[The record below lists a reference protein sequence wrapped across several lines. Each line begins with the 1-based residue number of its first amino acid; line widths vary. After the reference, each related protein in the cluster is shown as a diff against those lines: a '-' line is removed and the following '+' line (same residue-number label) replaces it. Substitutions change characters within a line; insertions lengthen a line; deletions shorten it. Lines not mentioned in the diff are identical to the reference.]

1 MMEKRFW
8 EGFTFKGNIYVAM
21 LLRLALAMFLFTLCR
36 IGFYL
41 FNTNY
46 FPGLTASEFIR
57 IFYGG
62 LRFDLIQLDGED
74 VYWLEGRASEGGRNV
89 IVRRSPS
96 RRTSVRIAGFHS
108 GAGIVCMGRSRSTV
122 VASNRTTAVR
132 RCSITSTAML
142 RPTATRRSS

>member
-1 MMEKRFW
+1 MIEKRYW

-41 FNTNY
+41 FNTSY

-62 LRFDLIQLDGED
+62 LRFDL
-74 VYWLEGRASEGGRNV
+74 
-89 IVRRSPS
+89 
-96 RRTSVRIAGFHS
+96 
-108 GAGIVCMGRSRSTV
+108 
-122 VASNRTTAVR
+122 TAVLYINAFNILLSVIPFDFR
-132 RCSITSTAML
+132 FSKIYQMCLSICFL
-142 RPTATRRSS
+142 F